1 RMLTDLIR
9 HEHAP
14 LTLAQ
19 RCSMVPAGTPLF
31 TSLLNY
37 RYSAAAAADDND
49 EKYTEVWAGITG
61 LGGEER
67 TNYPLAVSVDDVG
80 DGFTL

>member
-37 RYSAAAAADDND
+37 RHSAVESVDTEPA
-49 EKYTEVWAGITG
+49 EVWAGITG